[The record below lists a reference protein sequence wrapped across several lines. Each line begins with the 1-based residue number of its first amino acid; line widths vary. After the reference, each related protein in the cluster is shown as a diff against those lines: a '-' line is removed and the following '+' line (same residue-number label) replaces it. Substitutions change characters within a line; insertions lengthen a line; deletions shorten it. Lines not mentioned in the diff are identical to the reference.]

1 MKFTNIVTASLIS
14 ASVTQAAVIPQ
25 SNEDLA
31 VRADSSD
38 PISGLLG
45 GLLGGGSG
53 APAPAPAPAPA
64 ASGSAIPQQAEATGG
79 AAGHGVDECAAAPSD
94 PISQVIG
101 LVSNVLEGG
110 CSTSGALLHNLIG

>member
-79 AAGHGVDECAAAPSD
+79 AAPPAGQQSAAAPSD

-110 CSTSGALLHNLIG
+110 FSTSGALLHNLIG

>member
-53 APAPAPAPAPA
+53 APAPAPA

-79 AAGHGVDECAAAPSD
+79 AAPPAGQQSAAAPSD

-101 LVSNVLEGG
+101 LVSNILEGG
-110 CSTSGALLHNLIG
+110 FSTSGALLHNLIG

>member
-45 GLLGGGSG
+45 GLLGG
-53 APAPAPAPAPA
+53 
-64 ASGSAIPQQAEATGG
+64 E
-79 AAGHGVDECAAAPSD
+79 
-94 PISQVIG
+94 IG
-101 LVSNVLEGG
+101 KSVV
-110 CSTSGALLHNLIG
+110 